1 MDAVNENMIYLN
13 WSRYYS
19 QYGAEETF
27 ALMDMIE
34 KWAAE
39 DPNDVRIGYVIRW
52 SAGLDGA
59 FSEYYSGILA
69 RLYDLAPSEFA
80 RVCLSNAND
89 EQEEQT
95 IFMLAYHWNL
105 SVEDVRIKLEAQ
117 IPEN

>member
-1 MDAVNENMIYLN
+1 MDAVNEYMIYLN
-13 WSRYYS
+13 WSRYAN
-19 QYGAEETF
+19 QYGWEETW

-52 SAGLDGA
+52 SAGLDGH

-80 RVCLSNAND
+80 RVCLSNATD

-105 SVEDVRIKLEAQ
+105 SVEDVRAKLEAD
-117 IPEN
+117 IP